1 LDKWKED
8 RSCKKINLLK
18 RKTMVHDDFYF
29 LDEEVNEDEDPK
41 IDQEGDGGKENID
54 NETVDNCPEGII
66 ESLKNDN

>member
-1 LDKWKED
+1 
-8 RSCKKINLLK
+8 
-18 RKTMVHDDFYF
+18 MVHDDFYF